1 MNPVESHI
9 ILILEE
15 PLKQEGFDLIEVK
28 LAQGGKDGS
37 TLSVVV
43 DRVEPI
49 SLNDIVRVSELVS
62 KILDEDDSFD
72 EPYVL
77 DVSSLGAEKPIA
89 LEKLG
94 LYVGKYVNLHLST
107 PYQGENYV
115 EGTLAKVNED
125 EVELEYKDKTRKK
138 VAKLS
143 RGDIDKA
150 RLAIE
155 F

>member
-15 PLKQEGFDLIEVK
+15 PLKNEGFDLIEAKYAV
-28 LAQGGKDGS
+28 GGKDGS

-43 DRVEPI
+43 DRVDPI
-49 SLNDIVRVSELVS
+49 SLNDIVKVSELVS
-62 KILDEDDSFD
+62 KILDDDDSFD

-89 LEKLG
+89 LEKLD
-94 LYVGKYVNLHLST
+94 LYVGRYVNLHLIT

-115 EGTLAKVNED
+115 EGTLVSVNGGT
-125 EVELEYKDKTRKK
+125 VELEYREKTKKK
-138 VAKLS
+138 VASLARK
-143 RGDIDKA
+143 DIDKA